1 MGVYKLVGG
10 LAWAGNSFEGAVNH
24 RSRGLERYFACPC
37 AGGAQG

>member
-10 LAWAGNSFEGAVNH
+10 LAWAGNSCEGAVNH
-24 RSRGLERYFACPC
+24 RSRGPERYFACPC